1 MINQKKYNQMRKLA
15 IVSIILSVFM
25 LVACEKST
33 DLDDSIFIPDEDN
46 PELPEYSEWGY
57 NTFGAFYDRE
67 AFVSNDFVVP
77 LKIVTES
84 GNTSFIFQ
92 GDLDHDRMS
101 IELIM
106 PGFSPAT
113 YADLQTISG
122 KTYDLKASGWSVKV
136 VIDGDNKTAEILEG
150 DIVFKRVQKLNVDE
164 KEKQSIISGTFEF
177 KLKVNSVPVNVTDG
191 RFDAGVGKDNFFKL

>member
-1 MINQKKYNQMRKLA
+1 MINQKKYKQMRKLA

-33 DLDDSIFIPDEDN
+33 DLDESIFIPDEDN

-77 LKIVTES
+77 LKVVTES

-113 YADLQTISG
+113 YSDLLNING
-122 KTYDLKASGWSVKV
+122 ITYDLKASGWSVKV
-136 VIDGDNKTAEILEG
+136 IIDGDNKTAEILEG
-150 DIVFKRVQKLNVDE
+150 NIVFKRVQKLNVDD
-164 KEKQSIISGTFEF
+164 KEKQSILSGTFEF